1 MTYTII
7 GIAVYILIRNLI
19 LRPLE
24 IKRIQN
30 EEMRKRL
37 GNSV

>member
-1 MTYTII
+1 MIYTLL
-7 GIAVYILIRNLI
+7 GILNYILIRILI

-24 IKRIQN
+24 IKAIQD

-37 GNSV
+37 D